1 MFSEGTDKS
10 VIAVDVIK
18 LMWDYHTEEP
28 RSLEMTKQGKKKI
41 ETTDGHVTFK
51 RPK

>member
-10 VIAVDVIK
+10 VIAMDVIK
-18 LMWDYHTEEP
+18 LMWDYHTEP